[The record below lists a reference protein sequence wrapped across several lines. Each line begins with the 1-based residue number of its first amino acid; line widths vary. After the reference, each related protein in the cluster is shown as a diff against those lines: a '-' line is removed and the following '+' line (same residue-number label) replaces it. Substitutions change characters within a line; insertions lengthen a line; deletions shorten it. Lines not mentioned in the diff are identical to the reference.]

1 MLTTLSMDAFLEFFG
16 DISLDIFSIYE
27 KINVIFNG
35 NTFNLLVALF
45 AFNIFGKNSIKNF
58 PIVLEIIIR
67 N

>member
-45 AFNIFGKNSIKNF
+45 AFNIFGKSWCKF
-58 PIVLEIIIR
+58 FGLEE
-67 N
+67 

>member
-1 MLTTLSMDAFLEFFG
+1 MLTTLSMDVFLEFFG

-45 AFNIFGKNSIKNF
+45 AFSIFNKSWCKFFG
-58 PIVLEIIIR
+58 LEE
-67 N
+67 